1 MPLTASGV
9 RYRVVVLPFLRG
21 IGHRFILK
29 NWLAITIWHWI
40 FAWRPLDDAELAHEL
55 CHVGQWHEH
64 GFLGY
69 IRAYLGES
77 RRARSAGQ
85 DRYRD
90 NRFEV
95 EAGAAAD
102 AVSRRESVSGV
113 NSDP

>member
-1 MPLTASGV
+1 M
-9 RYRVVVLPFLRG
+9 RR

-29 NWLAITIWHWI
+29 DWLAITIWRWI

-95 EAGAAAD
+95 EARAAAD